1 MSKPNFFVKYLK
13 SINQSINS
21 LLEKN
26 LNKLNFNN
34 FINLARSNKIFLTFV
49 ALIFLFLSYLSIP
62 YIYNKEKIK
71 NELESQLINK
81 FNINFILPKNFEYK
95 FLPRPHFII
104 KDIFI
109 NENEQKIFDVNK
121 TSIFISLNNLFSINN
136 IKIDNVVFEEA
147 NFNLNKQNS
156 NLFIKLLD
164 NDYSKSN
171 LNIKNSKIFFRSF
184 ENEILLINKVDNLEY
199 YYDLK
204 EFKNVVI
211 SENEIFNIPYSIKIY
226 KERLTKNLFSKVNL
240 NFLKLQLINELDYSD
255 DLKKGLINFI
265 YNKKKSEVSYEF
277 DAEAF
282 NFYFLDKSIKPNFAY
297 KGKINFNP
305 FYSLIN
311 GNIDE
316 INLST
321 FFQSNSIFFELL
333 KTEILNNK
341 NLNFDLKIKGKKYFK
356 IDNINDFNL
365 DFKIQ
370 EGLID
375 IDNTNF
381 KWINHAVFE
390 VLNSLIYVKEN
401 QLILDCKII
410 IDIKN
415 HNEIYKFLQIPKN
428 SRPVL
433 NRLEI
438 DINYN
443 FDEQTLN
450 FKTVKIDN
458 QINKRVN
465 EVLLKKLL
473 KREEILNKVYFKST
487 LKKAIIAY
495 AG

>member
-1 MSKPNFFVKYLK
+1 M
-13 SINQSINS
+13 
-21 LLEKN
+21 
-26 LNKLNFNN
+26 
-34 FINLARSNKIFLTFV
+34 
-49 ALIFLFLSYLSIP
+49 
-62 YIYNKEKIK
+62 
-71 NELESQLINK
+71 
-81 FNINFILPKNFEYK
+81 
-95 FLPRPHFII
+95 
-104 KDIFI
+104 
-109 NENEQKIFDVNK
+109 
-121 TSIFISLNNLFSINN
+121 FSW
-136 IKIDNVVFEEA
+136 
-147 NFNLNKQNS
+147 
-156 NLFIKLLD
+156 
-164 NDYSKSN
+164 
-171 LNIKNSKIFFRSF
+171 
-184 ENEILLINKVDNLEY
+184 
-199 YYDLK
+199 
-204 EFKNVVI
+204 
-211 SENEIFNIPYSIKIY
+211 
-226 KERLTKNLFSKVNL
+226 
-240 NFLKLQLINELDYSD
+240 
-255 DLKKGLINFI
+255 
-265 YNKKKSEVSYEF
+265 
-277 DAEAF
+277 
-282 NFYFLDKSIKPNFAY
+282 
-297 KGKINFNP
+297 
-305 FYSLIN
+305 
-311 GNIDE
+311 
-316 INLST
+316 
-321 FFQSNSIFFELL
+321 
-333 KTEILNNK
+333 
-341 NLNFDLKIKGKKYFK
+341 
-356 IDNINDFNL
+356 
-365 DFKIQ
+365 KIQ